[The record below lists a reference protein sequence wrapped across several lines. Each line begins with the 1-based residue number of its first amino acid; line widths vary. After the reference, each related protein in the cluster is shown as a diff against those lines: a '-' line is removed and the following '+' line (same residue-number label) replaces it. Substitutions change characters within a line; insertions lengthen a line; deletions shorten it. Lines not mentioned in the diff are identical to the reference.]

1 MPFILAPIGEP
12 VNLCRMRTKVVWTSR
27 AGGQLRRDRL
37 ECRPLCVARSN
48 SVMSESRLLTLRDY
62 IRWAVSRFHAAG
74 LFFGHGTDNA
84 WDEARHLV
92 LGSLHLPGKFLTAT
106 WIVAWKTMNA
116 PSWRR
121 SSGGASRNGFRRPTC
136 WAKPGS
142 AGFLQRRRTRA
153 GAALAYRRTYRTALR
168 ALAAGRA
175 GANPRP
181 LHRFRLHRH
190 RLRLCVR
197 AGGGGARRPVLRC
210 AGGGQRQYRAP
221 RPRRA
226 GLHRP
231 GRRFRRA
238 SRPALRPDRVQSALR
253 GCRGFRRH
261 AGGVPS

>member
-1 MPFILAPIGEP
+1 
-12 VNLCRMRTKVVWTSR
+12 
-27 AGGQLRRDRL
+27 
-37 ECRPLCVARSN
+37 
-48 SVMSESRLLTLRDY
+48 MSESRLLTPARLHPLGCQP
-62 IRWAVSRFHAAG
+62 FHAAG

-92 LGSLHLPGKFLTAT
+92 LGSLHLPWEISDSYLDCRLEDDERAELAE
-106 WIVAWKTMNA
+106 IL
-116 PSWRR
+116 RR
-121 SSGGASRNGFRRPTC
+121 RIEERIPAAYLLG
-136 WAKPGS
+136 AKPGS

>member
-1 MPFILAPIGEP
+1 
-12 VNLCRMRTKVVWTSR
+12 
-27 AGGQLRRDRL
+27 
-37 ECRPLCVARSN
+37 
-48 SVMSESRLLTLRDY
+48 MSESRLLTLRDY

-92 LGSLHLPGKFLTAT
+92 LGSLHLPWEISDSYLDCRLEDDERAELAE
-106 WIVAWKTMNA
+106 I
-116 PSWRR
+116 
-121 SSGGASRNGFRRPTC
+121 
-136 WAKPGS
+136 
-142 AGFLQRRRTRA
+142 LRRRIEERIP
-153 GAALAYRRTYRTALR
+153 AAYLLGEAWFCGIPFSVDERVLVPRSPIAELIEQRFAPWLPV
-168 ALAAGRA
+168 RA